1 MKNTKILML
10 ALISMFA
17 FASATAQ
24 TLKTPAPS
32 STQEFKQ
39 DFALGQITVNYSRP
53 SIKGRTVFGDL
64 VPFGSVWRT
73 GANASTKITFTDKVK
88 FEGKDVAAGTYAIY
102 TVPNKDSWDIMLYS
116 DLKLN
121 GNVAE
126 YKAESEVLRVTVK
139 PATVTEKV
147 ETFTMNINNVKADS
161 ATLELVWENTRVS
174 VQITAQID
182 EAIMK
187 NIETVMAV
195 DARPYFSAARYYYEN
210 NKDMKKALEW
220 INKAVEQNPKAYWV
234 MLVKGKIEMKLADK
248 KAALASANK
257 TKELASADK
266 NEDYVKMADALIKEA
281 SAK

>member
-1 MKNTKILML
+1 MKNTKILMV

-17 FASATAQ
+17 FMGATAQ

-53 SIKGRTVFGDL
+53 SMKGRTVFGDL